1 MSQTPWS
8 MSQLFL
14 MNEFRMRVRVS
25 LRAMG
30 AGKRILLNPDEWS
43 IICLQLMFIKSSGTV
58 PFFLLDC

>member
-1 MSQTPWS
+1 M
-8 MSQLFL
+8 